1 MRVTIIASS
10 INLDDEL
17 NKQGVDVLSKKIND
31 ESALNSPFMDTM
43 TNGAMTLLL
52 SVAANMLTPL
62 IKDILL
68 KIKAN
73 KKGDVL
79 IKIGGEPLGLN
90 VETPESEIDD
100 YVQNINHSI

>member
-62 IKDILL
+62 IKDITS
-68 KIKAN
+68 
-73 KKGDVL
+73 V
-79 IKIGGEPLGLN
+79 
-90 VETPESEIDD
+90 S
-100 YVQNINHSI
+100 